1 MILGIRI
8 KEKRKE
14 LGLTQQQLGDMVKV
28 TKVSICCYE
37 SGTRTPNLDTLVDIS
52 DALGVSVD
60 YLLGRDKL
68 VIAEGENFYMSKEEI
83 DLIKEVRKS
92 PNLHDKLIKEPK
104 RITSIIEHT
113 LK

>member
-8 KEKRKE
+8 KEKRKQ
-14 LGLTQQQLGDMVKV
+14 LGLTQQQLGDLVKV

-37 SGTRTPNLDTLVDIS
+37 SGARTPNLDTLIDIA
-52 DALGVSVD
+52 DVLGVDVD
-60 YLLGRDKL
+60 YLLGRDNL
-68 VIAEGENFYMSKEEI
+68 VVAEGKNYYMSKEEI
-83 DLIKEVRKS
+83 NLIKELRNS
-92 PNLHDKLIKEPK
+92 PNLYEKVISEPK